1 MAEISIIIPI
11 YNTGKYIRECLQ
23 SVIDSVGF
31 DMCEVILIDDGS
43 TDDSVEIVKKT
54 AGVYP
59 NIALYQFA
67 NAGPS
72 SARNHGMELAAGK
85 YIYFLDSDDYLERDY
100 LDKLYHAIEE
110 NQCDMVFA
118 GFSKAS
124 EDRFAIQPVSRP
136 ILNETQIMS
145 GIGYLNRR
153 MDLGDWENRVWSMM
167 FRRDF
172 LLENHL
178 CFDTEV
184 FLYED
189 VLLINQALLYAKRIC
204 SVPTYGYQYR
214 FRKESL
220 VQGGVKEKDIE
231 ECIKVLQC
239 FRTLCLELNQQ
250 QQKALGRVLFE
261 HISMTL
267 YYIGIL
273 KPDRKKEY
281 YRQLQ
286 QTEILRILRKSIT
299 GKREWM
305 KYLVFRYA
313 IGMYY
318 MLVKK

>member
-1 MAEISIIIPI
+1 M
-11 YNTGKYIRECLQ
+11 Q
-23 SVIDSVGF
+23 SVIDSTVF
-31 DMCEVILIDDGS
+31 TMCEVILIDDGS
-43 TDDSVEIVKKT
+43 TDDSVEIAKKI
-54 AGVYP
+54 ADGHP
-59 NIALYQFA
+59 NITLYQFA

-72 SARNHGMELAAGK
+72 SARNQGMELASGK

-100 LDKLYHAIEE
+100 LYKLYYAIEE

-118 GFSKAS
+118 GFSKAA
-124 EDRFAIQPVSRP
+124 EDRLIIQPVSRP
-136 ILNETQIMS
+136 ILNEVQVMS
-145 GIGYLNRR
+145 GLGYLNRR

-178 CFDTEV
+178 GFDTEV

-189 VLLINQALLYAKRIC
+189 VLLINQALLYAKRVC
-204 SVPTYGYQYR
+204 SVSTYGYQYR

-231 ECIKVLQC
+231 ECIKVLQR
-239 FRTLCLELNQQ
+239 FQALCLELNQQ

-267 YYIGIL
+267 CYIGIL
-273 KPDRKKEY
+273 KPDCKKEY
-281 YRQLQ
+281 YSQLQ
-286 QTEILRILRKSIT
+286 QPEILNILRKSIT
-299 GKREWM
+299 RKKEWM
-305 KYLVFRYA
+305 KYLIFHHV

-318 MLVKK
+318 LLVRK